1 MKTANMIMC
10 AAVMVGIPVG
20 AQSATIPCTMT
31 RRVPVS
37 CRMNVSESFVQL
49 IKKQVGIII
58 IVVKKYVL
66 WNVTLVQDIPVKPH
80 KRFL

>member
-1 MKTANMIMC
+1 
-10 AAVMVGIPVG
+10 
-20 AQSATIPCTMT
+20 
-31 RRVPVS
+31 
-37 CRMNVSESFVQL
+37 MNVSESFVQL
-49 IKKQVGIII
+49 IKKRAGIII